1 MSYARET
8 EKNLYTSLVE
18 LTDSKQ
24 NEIQKLI
31 VQAVNDMR
39 ERLADDACSL
49 EIPGICFKENKNL
62 SWRFSI

>member
-8 EKNLYTSLVE
+8 EKNLYKSLVE

-31 VQAVNDMR
+31 FQAIHDMR
-39 ERLADDACSL
+39 ETLADNAASL
-49 EIPGICFKENKNL
+49 EIPGI
-62 SWRFSI
+62 

>member
-8 EKNLYTSLVE
+8 EKNLYKSLVE

-49 EIPGICFKENKNL
+49 EIPGI
-62 SWRFSI
+62 